1 MVIRKQDIYYLVF
14 LCYNFSGDI
23 MQDDVL
29 INLFTKY
36 KFSDDEKT
44 EILDI
49 IENIYKHS
57 EFQKRMSNN
66 FLHHGNITLGE
77 HILEDTLKTYM
88 LSKKYKNNNRFDLSI
103 ALKISMLHDLYT
115 LPWQN
120 NDLNKANHFLHYH
133 GFRHPVEAV
142 INAINWFPEIFIDNI
157 TSKKIIDGIIH
168 HMYPL
173 PVSKIKSF
181 DSNEIELK
189 NYELVNNLSNMH
201 KEIILWSCKRFRR
214 SKYTEG
220 RIVSKADKLVSIHQ
234 IRNLES
240 AKALITGK
248 NNKIK

>member
-1 MVIRKQDIYYLVF
+1 
-14 LCYNFSGDI
+14 
-23 MQDDVL
+23 
-29 INLFTKY
+29 
-36 KFSDDEKT
+36 
-44 EILDI
+44 
-49 IENIYKHS
+49 
-57 EFQKRMSNN
+57 
-66 FLHHGNITLGE
+66 
-77 HILEDTLKTYM
+77 
-88 LSKKYKNNNRFDLSI
+88 
-103 ALKISMLHDLYT
+103 MLHDLYT